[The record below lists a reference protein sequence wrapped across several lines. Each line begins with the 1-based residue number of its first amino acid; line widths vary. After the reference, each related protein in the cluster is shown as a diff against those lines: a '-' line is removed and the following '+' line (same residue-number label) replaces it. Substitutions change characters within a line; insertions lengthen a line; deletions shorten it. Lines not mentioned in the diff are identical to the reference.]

1 MQSNS
6 PSGAKLN
13 ALEAYLL
20 VSLFFVI
27 ATMFEFA
34 FVLMLKRTQENKMQR
49 KTRMSNGT
57 TNIKTPNSLILITR
71 KECIKNDGGDI
82 KANFSLHE
90 DYSGTIEKI
99 DFGSFIGFMVSYIIF
114 NCVYM
119 VEYMN

>member
-1 MQSNS
+1 
-6 PSGAKLN
+6 
-13 ALEAYLL
+13 
-20 VSLFFVI
+20 
-27 ATMFEFA
+27 MFEFA

-71 KECIKNDGGDI
+71 KEAIKNDGGDI
-82 KANFSLHE
+82 KANISLHE
-90 DYSGTIEKI
+90 DYSATIEKI